1 MELLIIPIFLVL
13 VLALIFIFYLVPLD
27 LTFTGAVGERET
39 DARIT
44 AIWGFIG
51 LRSTLQKGTP
61 CFEILVV
68 GHTAMQ
74 WRSRP
79 GREIRIAPKK
89 QGKIRFRAGLNA
101 IQVFWPKIL
110 RMLILLRSSIS
121 LKYLDCEV
129 TYGLGNPVSTGLLYG
144 FYCAMVLPMVP
155 YGNSV
160 SIRVNPVF
168 DRETIRGLLHFKLR
182 IHRPFRLGIIAAAL
196 LLKKDSR
203 DTLKTLLSGGTP

>member
-1 MELLIIPIFLVL
+1 MELLFIPIFLFL
-13 VLALIFIFYLVPLD
+13 IFALIFIFYLVPLD
-27 LTFTGAVGERET
+27 LAFKGVVGERDS

-44 AIWGFIG
+44 VVWGFIG

-61 CFEILVV
+61 CFKILVV

-74 WRSRP
+74 WRGRP

-89 QGKIRFRAGLNA
+89 KGKIRFPAVLNA

-129 TYGLGNPVSTGLLYG
+129 TYGLGYPVSTGLLYG
-144 FYCAMVLPMVP
+144 FYCAMVLPMLP

-203 DTLKTLLSGGTP
+203 DTLKTILSGGGP